1 MRLQQ
6 EKHWQGKSVGRGTNT
21 LLLQVIKEKYMNK
34 EEHGR
39 IVSDQKT
46 IEWEVCKFYWMLYRK
61 QEVEISND
69 EIKQM
74 TGLLK
79 KISNEEKIR
88 LEQKITMDEISK
100 SLKNT
105 RNNVTPGWGGFSALP
120 IND

>member
-1 MRLQQ
+1 MRSQQ
-6 EKHWQGKSVGRGTNT
+6 EKQWQGKSGGQGTNT
-21 LLLQVIKEKYMNK
+21 LLLQVIKEKDMNK

-39 IVSDQKT
+39 IITDQKT
-46 IEWEVCKFYWMLYRK
+46 IEWAVCKFYWMLYRK

-88 LEQKITMDEISK
+88 LE
-100 SLKNT
+100 
-105 RNNVTPGWGGFSALP
+105 
-120 IND
+120 

>member
-1 MRLQQ
+1 MVQDG
-6 EKHWQGKSVGRGTNT
+6 WQGVSA
-21 LLLQVIKEKYMNK
+21 LLLQVEQKDKNVAQFDTLVIKEKDMNN

-39 IVSDQKT
+39 IITDQNT
-46 IEWEVCKFYWMLYRK
+46 ILWEVCKFYWKLYRN

-88 LEQKITMDEISK
+88 LKQKITK
-100 SLKNT
+100 LWL
-105 RNNVTPGWGGFSALP
+105 R
-120 IND
+120 